1 VKADP
6 ASQRRLLDL
15 AGLDAEL
22 ARATYRRAHLPEQA
36 EVEKAETEQ
45 RTRRD
50 AVVRAET
57 AVADLERDLAKLDKE
72 VEQVRTRETRDRTLI
87 DGGSVSAKQMTDLE
101 HELDTLG
108 RRRAVLEDEQLEVME
123 RHEAA
128 STDLRH
134 EQDALAGTQRTLE
147 DAVERRD
154 GVLGDIEVVETRR
167 GEERA
172 ALSAQLPADLVALYD
187 TIRSRGAIGAG
198 ELVGNR
204 CGACRLEID
213 RSELGRVNAAAPD
226 DVVRC
231 DQCGAILVRGT
242 K

>member
-1 VKADP
+1 MKADP
-6 ASQRRLLDL
+6 AAQRRLLDL

-22 ARATYRRAHLPEQA
+22 ARAAHRRRTLPEQG
-36 EVEKAETEQ
+36 EVETAETEL
-45 RTRRD
+45 RARRD

-57 AVADLERDLAKLDKE
+57 AVGDLDRDLAKLDKE
-72 VEQVRTRETRDRTLI
+72 VEQVRTRETRDRDLLAS
-87 DGGSVSAKQMTDLE
+87 GSVAAKQMTDLE

-108 RRRAVLEDEQLEVME
+108 RRRGVLEDEQLELME

-128 STDLRH
+128 GADLQH
-134 EQDALAGTQRTLE
+134 EKTALDGAQQTLD

-154 GVLGDIEVVETRR
+154 GVLGDIEVIEARR

-172 ALSAQLPADLVALYD
+172 ALADQLPGDLVALYD
-187 TIRSRGAIGAG
+187 KVRERGGSGAG
-198 ELVGNR
+198 ELTGNR

-213 RSELGRVNAAAPD
+213 RSELGRVNAAEAD
-226 DVVRC
+226 EVVRC
-231 DQCGAILVRGT
+231 EQCGSILVRTG

>member
-1 VKADP
+1 MKADP

-22 ARATYRRAHLPEQA
+22 ARATYRRGHLPEQA

-45 RTRRD
+45 RARRD

-72 VEQVRTRETRDRTLI
+72 VEQVRTRESRDRNLL
-87 DGGSVSAKQMTDLE
+87 DGGSVNAKQMTDLE

-108 RRRAVLEDEQLEVME
+108 RRRGVLEDEQLEVME

-128 STDLRH
+128 STDLAH
-134 EQDALAGTQRTLE
+134 EQDALAGIQRSLD

-154 GVLGDIEVVETRR
+154 GVLGDIEVIEVRR
-167 GEERA
+167 GEERTTLA
-172 ALSAQLPADLVALYD
+172 AQLPADLVDLYD
-187 TIRSRGAIGAG
+187 TIRSRGANGAG
-198 ELVGNR
+198 ELTGNR
-204 CGACRLEID
+204 CGACRMEID
-213 RSELGRVNAAAPD
+213 RSELGRVNAAAAD

-231 DQCGAILVRGT
+231 EQCGAILVRGAT
-242 K
+242 